1 MNSRLNFHFL
11 FMPRLSHLVL
21 VAAYLPFRIL
31 VKYQG
36 KYAQPW
42 VRLRLKKLITTRIRR
57 PARPVI
63 RIQVQRPVIPI
74 RGTRPA
80 HCTVI
85 PVAANDRTDNNIF
98 AYYLYKILIIHFA
111 PVLTHK
117 GFAFYALRPIGSDA
131 PRAPQYAPKLS
142 DPLFQLAERDPH
154 TAPSSQ

>member
-1 MNSRLNFHFL
+1 M
-11 FMPRLSHLVL
+11 
-21 VAAYLPFRIL
+21 
-31 VKYQG
+31 G
-36 KYAQPW
+36 KAQT
-42 VRLRLKKLITTRIRR
+42 KKLITTRIRR
-57 PARPVI
+57 PARAAI

-111 PVLTHK
+111 PVLTYR

-131 PRAPQYAPKLS
+131 PRAPQAAPKLS
-142 DPLFQLAERDPH
+142 DPLAQAAERDPH
-154 TAPSSQ
+154 TAPAVQ